1 MKKYLSYILLVLLG
15 YLLYVNEDS
24 KYIVAGVGIFIIGMH
39 FMEDGFKL
47 FSGGLLEKLISKST
61 NTVFKSV
68 GLGITAT
75 AILQSSSLIAII
87 VISFLSAKIISLA
100 GALGVVFGSAV
111 GTTATTW
118 IVSTLGVKI
127 NIAAFSL
134 PMIIF
139 GVIFRFYKQK
149 NFQGIGNILLGLGF
163 VFLGIGYMK
172 DGFEELKSGID
183 LAQFAVDGYTG
194 IIIYTF
200 VGALATVIIQSSS
213 ATLALTITALATG
226 QLIYINAM
234 AIAVGANIGTATT
247 AAMGAMVSNAN
258 SKRMAVGLFIFKG
271 ITAVITLALLYFI
284 IDFVDYLSNIFGI
297 SEDDWAM
304 KLAVFHT
311 LFNLVGLII
320 FSFFIPRLV
329 VFLKKLFVEDIET
342 YIQKPKYLD
351 MQVVAVPSAALEAT
365 KKEIIHLYDN
375 ASEVLSH
382 AIMLHRHRYL
392 GKSDIST
399 VVKEST
405 DIIELNIDDFYQTR
419 IKSLYSDIIDYSTV
433 FINELDSEKKTHLYE
448 LRGACRDIAEAV
460 KNTKEL
466 QQNISRNLLS
476 NNDYIKN
483 EYNYIREAIA
493 KTMNTIN
500 EIKNSKDEIDVLAK
514 AELLKE
520 YLKSLDVISTGRI
533 DVLIR
538 EKRIDKKMAT
548 TLLNDSSHAYNV
560 INKLINVAK
569 ILWIEDLTIK
579 QLGEDYA
586 AGKNLSKS

>member
-1 MKKYLSYILLVLLG
+1 MKKYLSFILLALLV
-15 YLLYVNEDS
+15 YLLYINEDS

-47 FSGGLLEKLISKST
+47 FSGGILEKLIAKSTSTTSKS
-61 NTVFKSV
+61 VF
-68 GLGITAT
+68 LGITAT

-127 NIAAFSL
+127 DVAAFAL

-139 GVIFRFYKQK
+139 GVIFRFYKKK
-149 NFQGIGNILLGLGF
+149 NIQGIGNILLGLGF

-172 DGFEELKSGID
+172 DGFEDLKQGID
-183 LAQFAVDGYTG
+183 LAQFSMEGYAG
-194 IIIYTF
+194 IIVYTLI
-200 VGALATVIIQSSS
+200 GMIATIIIQSSS
-213 ATLALTITALATG
+213 ATMALTITALATG
-226 QLIYINAM
+226 QIMYVNAM

-271 ITAVITLALLYFI
+271 ITAVITLSLLYFI
-284 IDFVDYLSNIFGI
+284 VDFVDYLSNILGI
-297 SEDDWAM
+297 APDDWAM

-311 LFNLVGLII
+311 FFNLAGLII

-329 VFLKKLFVEDIET
+329 IFLKKLFVEDVET
-342 YIQKPKYLD
+342 YILKPKYLD
-351 MQVVAVPSAALEAT
+351 MEVVAVPFVALKAAR
-365 KKEIIHLYDN
+365 KETIHLYDN

-392 GKSDIST
+392 GKSDISA
-399 VVKEST
+399 VVKDST
-405 DIIELNIDDFYQTR
+405 DIIDLNIDDFYQTR
-419 IKSLYSDIIDYSTV
+419 IKSLYSDIIDYSTY
-433 FINELDSEKKTHLYE
+433 FINELDSEKKFYLYD
-448 LRGACRDIAEAV
+448 LRTACRDIAEAV

-466 QQNISRNLLS
+466 QQNISKYLS
-476 NNDYIKN
+476 SDNNYIKD

-500 EIKNSKDEIDVLAK
+500 EIKNSKDELDVLSK
-514 AELLKE
+514 SELLKE
-520 YLKSLDVISTGRI
+520 YLKSLDVIATGRI
-533 DVLIR
+533 DILIR

-548 TLLNDSSHAYNV
+548 TLLNDSAHANIV

-569 ILWIEDLTIK
+569 VLWIEDLTIK
-579 QLGEDYA
+579 QLGEDYE
-586 AGKNLSKS
+586 AGKNS

>member
-1 MKKYLSYILLVLLG
+1 MKKYLSYILLISLG
-15 YLLYVNEDS
+15 YLLYINEDS

-47 FSGGLLEKLISKST
+47 FSGGILEKLISKST

-149 NFQGIGNILLGLGF
+149 NLQGIGNILLGLGF

-183 LAQFAVDGYTG
+183 LAQFSVDGYLG
-194 IIIYTF
+194 IILYAFI
-200 VGALATVIIQSSS
+200 GAIATVIIQSSS

-226 QLIYINAM
+226 QIIYLNAM

-271 ITAVITLALLYFI
+271 VTAVITLSFLYFI
-284 IDFVDYLSNIFGI
+284 VDLVDYLADAFGI
-297 SEDDWAM
+297 APDDWAM

-311 LFNLVGLII
+311 FFNLAGLIV

-329 VFLKKLFVEDIET
+329 IFLKKLFVEDIET

-351 MQVVAVPSAALEAT
+351 IQVAAVPSAALEAT
-365 KKEIIHLYDN
+365 RKEIIHLYDN

-392 GKSDIST
+392 GKSDIAS

-419 IKSLYSDIIDYSTV
+419 IKSLYSDIIDYSTI
-433 FINELDSEKKTHLYE
+433 FINELEADKKNYLYE
-448 LRGACRDIAEAV
+448 LRSACRDIAEAV

-466 QQNISRNLLS
+466 QQNISRYLLS
-476 NNDYIKN
+476 NNDYIKD
-483 EYNYIREAIA
+483 EYNFIREAIA
-493 KTMNTIN
+493 KTINTIN

-520 YLKSLDVISTGRI
+520 YLKSLDVIATGRI
-533 DVLIR
+533 DILIR

-569 ILWIEDLTIK
+569 VLWIEDLTIK
-579 QLGEDYA
+579 KLGEDYE
-586 AGKNLSKS
+586 AGKNL

>member
-1 MKKYLSYILLVLLG
+1 MKKYLSYILLALLV

-47 FSGGLLEKLISKST
+47 FSGGILEKLIAKST
-61 NTVFKSV
+61 NTTSKSV
-68 GLGITAT
+68 FLGITAT

-118 IVSTLGVKI
+118 VVSTLGVKVDV
-127 NIAAFSL
+127 AAFAL

-139 GVIFRFYKQK
+139 GVIFRFYKKK
-149 NFQGIGNILLGLGF
+149 NIQGIGNILLGLGF

-172 DGFEELKSGID
+172 DGFEDLKQGID
-183 LAQFAVDGYTG
+183 LAQFSMEGYAG
-194 IIIYTF
+194 IVIYTL
-200 VGALATVIIQSSS
+200 VGAIATVIIQSSS
-213 ATLALTITALATG
+213 ATMALTITALATG
-226 QLIYINAM
+226 QIMYVNAM

-271 ITAVITLALLYFI
+271 VTAVITLALLYFI
-284 IDFVDYLSNIFGI
+284 VDLVDYLSSILGI
-297 SEDDWAM
+297 GADDWAM

-311 LFNLVGLII
+311 LFNLIGLII
-320 FSFFIPRLV
+320 FSFFIPKLV
-329 VFLKKLFVEDIET
+329 SFLKKLFVEDVES
-342 YIQKPKYLD
+342 YILKPKYLD
-351 MQVVAVPSAALEAT
+351 MEVVAVPFAALKAT
-365 KKEIIHLYDN
+365 RKETIHLYDN
-375 ASEVLSH
+375 ATEVLSH

-392 GKSDIST
+392 GKSDIAV
-399 VVKEST
+399 VVKESS
-405 DIIELNIDDFYQTR
+405 DIIDLNIDDFYQTR
-419 IKSLYSDIIDYSTV
+419 IKSLYSDIIDYSTY
-433 FINELDSEKKTHLYE
+433 FINELDNEKKLYLYD
-448 LRGACRDIAEAV
+448 LRSACRDIAEAV

-466 QQNISRNLLS
+466 QKNISKYLS
-476 NNDYIKN
+476 SDNNYIKD
-483 EYNYIREAIA
+483 EYNYLREAVA

-500 EIKNSKDEIDVLAK
+500 EIKNSKDEIDVLSK

-520 YLKSLDVISTGRI
+520 YLKSLDVIATGRI

-548 TLLNDSSHAYNV
+548 TLLNDNAHANIV

-569 ILWIEDLTIK
+569 VLWIEDLSIK
-579 QLGEDYA
+579 QLGEDYEA
-586 AGKNLSKS
+586 LKTL

>member
-1 MKKYLSYILLVLLG
+1 MKKYLSYVLLALLC
-15 YLLYVNEDS
+15 YLLYINEDS

-47 FSGGLLEKLISKST
+47 FSGGILEKIIAKSTSTTSKS
-61 NTVFKSV
+61 VF
-68 GLGITAT
+68 LGITAT

-127 NIAAFSL
+127 DVAAFAL

-139 GVIFRFYKQK
+139 GVIFRFYKKK
-149 NFQGIGNILLGLGF
+149 NIQGIGNILLGLGF

-172 DGFEELKSGID
+172 DGFEDLKQGID
-183 LAQFAVDGYTG
+183 LAQFSMEGYAG
-194 IIIYTF
+194 IIVYTLI
-200 VGALATVIIQSSS
+200 GMIATIIIQSSS
-213 ATLALTITALATG
+213 ATMALTITALATG
-226 QLIYINAM
+226 QIMYVNAM

-271 ITAVITLALLYFI
+271 ITAVITLSLLYFI
-284 IDFVDYLSNIFGI
+284 VDFVDYLSNILGI
-297 SEDDWAM
+297 APDDWAM

-311 LFNLVGLII
+311 FFNLAGLII

-329 VFLKKLFVEDIET
+329 IFLKKLFVEDVET
-342 YIQKPKYLD
+342 YILKPKYLD
-351 MQVVAVPSAALEAT
+351 MEVVAVPFVALKAAR
-365 KKEIIHLYDN
+365 KETIHLYDN

-392 GKSDIST
+392 GKSDISA
-399 VVKEST
+399 VVKDST
-405 DIIELNIDDFYQTR
+405 DIIDLNIDDFYQTR
-419 IKSLYSDIIDYSTV
+419 IKSLYSDIIDYSTY
-433 FINELDSEKKTHLYE
+433 FINELDSEKKFYLYD
-448 LRGACRDIAEAV
+448 LRTACRDIAEAV

-466 QQNISRNLLS
+466 QQNISKYLLS
-476 NNDYIKN
+476 DNQYIKD
-483 EYNYIREAIA
+483 EYNHIREAIA
-493 KTMNTIN
+493 KTINIIN
-500 EIKNSKDEIDVLAK
+500 EIKNSKDELDILSK
-514 AELLKE
+514 SELLKD
-520 YLKSLDVISTGRI
+520 YLKSLDVIATGRI

-538 EKRIDKKMAT
+538 EKIIDKKMAT
-548 TLLNDSSHAYNV
+548 TLLNDSSHAYTI
-560 INKLINVAK
+560 INKLINVSK
-569 ILWIEDLTIK
+569 VLWIEDLTIK
-579 QLGEDYA
+579 QLGEDYEA
-586 AGKNLSKS
+586 SKNS

>member
-1 MKKYLSYILLVLLG
+1 MKKYLSYILLLLLA
-15 YLLYVNEDS
+15 YLLYANEES
-24 KYIVAGVGIFIIGMH
+24 KYVVAGIGIFVIGMH

-47 FSGGLLEKLISKST
+47 FSGGLLEKVIAKST
-61 NTVFKSV
+61 NTIPKSIT
-68 GLGITAT
+68 LGVIATAT
-75 AILQSSSLIAII
+75 LQSSSLIAII

-111 GTTATTW
+111 GTTTTTW
-118 IVSTLGVKI
+118 IVSTLGMKI
-127 NIAAFSL
+127 DIAALAL

-149 NFQGIGNILLGLGF
+149 NIQGIGNIFLGIGF
-163 VFLGIGYMK
+163 FFLGIGYMK
-172 DGFEELKSGID
+172 DGFEDLKQGID
-183 LAQFAVDGYTG
+183 LAQFAVDGYKG
-194 IIIYTF
+194 IIIYAF
-200 VGALATVIIQSSS
+200 VGMIVTVIIQSSA
-213 ATLALTITALATG
+213 ATLALTITALSTG
-226 QLIYINAM
+226 QLIYLDAL

-258 SKRMAVGLFIFKG
+258 SKRMALGLFIFKG
-271 ITAVITLALLYFI
+271 IVGFITLVLLYYI
-284 IDFVDYLSNIFGI
+284 MDIVDYIANTLDI
-297 SEDDWAM
+297 SPDNWGM

-311 LFNLVGLII
+311 FFNLVGLII

-329 VFLKKLFVEDIET
+329 LFLKKQFVAEVGD

-351 MQVVAVPSAALEAT
+351 MEVVAVPFVALKAT
-365 KKEIIHLYDN
+365 RKETIHLYDN

-392 GKSDIST
+392 GKTDISS

-419 IKSLYSDIIDYSTV
+419 IKSLYSDIIYYSTY
-433 FINELDSEKKTHLYE
+433 FINNLENEKKSYLYD
-448 LRGACRDIAEAV
+448 LRTACRDIADAV

-466 QQNISRNLLS
+466 QQNISKYLS
-476 NNDYIKN
+476 SDNDYIKD
-483 EYNYIREAIA
+483 EYNYLREAIA
-493 KTMNTIN
+493 KTINTIN
-500 EIKNSKDEIDVLAK
+500 EIKNSKDELDVLSK
-514 AELLKE
+514 SELLKD

-533 DVLIR
+533 DILIR

-548 TLLNDSSHAYNV
+548 TLLNDSSHAYII

-569 ILWIEDLTIK
+569 VLWIEDLTIK
-579 QLGEDYA
+579 QLGENYE
-586 AGKNLSKS
+586 AGKNS

>member
-1 MKKYLSYILLVLLG
+1 MKKYLSYILLALLC

-47 FSGGLLEKLISKST
+47 FSGGILERIIAKST
-61 NTVFKSV
+61 NTTSKSV
-68 GLGITAT
+68 FLGITAT
-75 AILQSSSLIAII
+75 AILQSSSLVSII

-127 NIAAFSL
+127 DVAAFAL

-139 GVIFRFYKQK
+139 GVIFRFYEKK
-149 NFQGIGNILLGLGF
+149 NIQGIGNILLGLGF
-163 VFLGIGYMK
+163 IFLGIGYMK
-172 DGFEELKSGID
+172 DGFEDLKEGID
-183 LAQFAVDGYTG
+183 LAQFSMDGYAG
-194 IIIYTF
+194 IIVYAII
-200 VGALATVIIQSSS
+200 GMIATIIIQSSS
-213 ATLALTITALATG
+213 ATMALTVTALVTG
-226 QLIYINAM
+226 QIVYINAM

-247 AAMGAMVSNAN
+247 AALGAIVSNAN

-271 ITAVITLALLYFI
+271 ITAVITLASLYLM
-284 IDFVDYLSNIFGI
+284 IDFVDYISKYLGI
-297 SEDDWAM
+297 KSDDWAM

-320 FSFFIPRLV
+320 FSFFIPKLV
-329 VFLKKLFVEDIET
+329 IFLKKLFVEDKDN
-342 YIQKPKYLD
+342 YISKPKFLD
-351 MQVVAVPSAALEAT
+351 MEVVAVPFAALKAT
-365 KKEIIHLYDN
+365 RKETIHLYDN

-392 GKSDIST
+392 GKSDIAS

-433 FINELDSEKKTHLYE
+433 FINELDSKNRTYLYE

-466 QQNISRNLLS
+466 QQNISRYLLS

-493 KTMNTIN
+493 KTINTIN
-500 EIKNSKDEIDVLAK
+500 EIKNSKDELDVLSK
-514 AELLKE
+514 AELLKD
-520 YLKSLDVISTGRI
+520 YLKSLDVIATGRI

-560 INKLINVAK
+560 INKLISVAK
-569 ILWIEDLTIK
+569 VLWIEDLTIK

-586 AGKNLSKS
+586 AGKNL

>member
-1 MKKYLSYILLVLLG
+1 MKKYLSYILLVLLC

-47 FSGGLLEKLISKST
+47 FSGGILERIIAKST
-61 NTVFKSV
+61 NTTSKSV
-68 GLGITAT
+68 FLGITAT
-75 AILQSSSLIAII
+75 AILQSSSLVSII

-127 NIAAFSL
+127 DVAAFAL

-139 GVIFRFYKQK
+139 GVIFRLYEKK
-149 NFQGIGNILLGLGF
+149 NIQGIGNILLGLGF
-163 VFLGIGYMK
+163 IFLGIGYMK
-172 DGFEELKSGID
+172 DGFEDLKQGID
-183 LAQFAVDGYTG
+183 LAQFSMDGYAG
-194 IIIYTF
+194 IIVYAII
-200 VGALATVIIQSSS
+200 GMIATIIIQSSS
-213 ATLALTITALATG
+213 ATMALTITALVTG
-226 QLIYINAM
+226 QIIYINAM

-271 ITAVITLALLYFI
+271 ITAIITLALLYFI
-284 IDFVDYLSNIFGI
+284 IDFVEYLSSNLGI
-297 SEDDWAM
+297 SSDDMAM

-311 LFNLVGLII
+311 FFNLIGLII

-329 VFLKKLFVEDIET
+329 IFLKKLFVEEKDT
-342 YIQKPKYLD
+342 YISKPKYLD
-351 MQVVAVPSAALEAT
+351 MQVIAVPSIALKAT
-365 KKEIIHLYDN
+365 KKETIHLYDN

-392 GKSDIST
+392 GRTDISS

-419 IKSLYSDIIDYSTV
+419 IKSLYGDIIDYSTI
-433 FINELDSEKKTHLYE
+433 FINELDGEKKNYLYE
-448 LRGACRDIAEAV
+448 LRIACRDIAEAV

-466 QQNISRNLLS
+466 QQNISRYLLS

-493 KTMNTIN
+493 KTINTIN
-500 EIKNSKDEIDVLAK
+500 EIKNSKDELDVLSK
-514 AELLKE
+514 AELLKD
-520 YLKSLDVISTGRI
+520 YLKSLDVIATGRI

-560 INKLINVAK
+560 INKLISVAK
-569 ILWIEDLTIK
+569 VLWIEDLTIK

-586 AGKNLSKS
+586 AGKNL